1 MSKDVSST
9 LLPALRDFFMAQ
21 NAAELAAAY
30 GQLGGPA
37 VADWTVVE
45 FAFNRLFV
53 GPRALLAPPFASIY
67 LEPEPQLMGRSTQ
80 TVRHL
85 YEMMGLTSPWHNR
98 LPDDHLSLELDAYLQ
113 LQTVLN
119 RLESAELT
127 ALRDYFLLKHLHQWL
142 PRFIQR
148 VKTTAVTPAPIL
160 FAVDQ
165 LAVWLQAEVARVQE
179 TNEKGNKVDR

>member
-1 MSKDVSST
+1 MNNDCSYSP
-9 LLPALRDFFMAQ
+9 LPALRDFFMAQ
-21 NAAELAAAY
+21 DAAELATAY
-30 GQLGGPA
+30 GRLGTGGPT
-37 VADWTVVE
+37 VADWSVVE

-98 LPDDHLSLELDAYLQ
+98 IPDDHLSLELDAYLQ

-119 RLESAELT
+119 QLESAEL
-127 ALRDYFLLKHLHQWL
+127 AVLRDYFLLKHLNQWL

-165 LAVWLQAEVARVQE
+165 LAAWLQAEVARVQE
-179 TNEKGNKVDR
+179 PTGNQRS